1 MRLEVDLIPMPG
13 EPETGQLFALVIGA
27 ELRYDVGSGT
37 GMHHRSRRD
46 VYRRPLRVQ
55 TINAESRP
63 TKASRITNI
72 RIISRSSFPLQVKA
86 RAEPGLSRL
95 KLRYFSREPA
105 LPLFTES

>member
-1 MRLEVDLIPMPG
+1 MMLVAGPG
-13 EPETGQLFALVIGA
+13 L
-27 ELRYDVGSGT
+27 S
-37 GMHHRSRRD
+37 RSRRD

-63 TKASRITNI
+63 INASRITNI

-95 KLRYFSREPA
+95 KLRLLGTRTRPVTFSRKA
-105 LPLFTES
+105 NH